1 MAVGNI
7 SPSKV
12 PLPARDVDP
21 ILCMV
26 PWDRMRVH
34 FIDRFS
40 RFTGFLDVTNRQT
53 DTQTNGSRYVRHP

>member
-34 FIDRFS
+34 FH
-40 RFTGFLDVTNRQT
+40 
-53 DTQTNGSRYVRHP
+53 NGISIGSVGLQGSWT